1 MIFTDKRYILLKA
14 LKESNSWLSGTELS
28 KSIGITRAGISKH
41 VQALRKMG
49 YEIETQTNKGIRY
62 IASPN
67 KVLPDEIRPLIEE
80 NSIVGSKFF
89 FADEIDSTN
98 KKASAL
104 AEDGTPDGTVVLA
117 EKQTAGKG
125 RLGRKWESPENTGI
139 YCSVVLR
146 PQLALPETALITFI
160 VAIAISEAIRECCPT
175 LQTQIK
181 WPNDILV
188 NDKKIV
194 GVLTEASAEMQHV
207 NHVIVG
213 FGINVNTYAE
223 HLPPRFIFP
232 ASSLAV
238 ESKHDVD
245 RVTLAALCLKQLDF
259 WYNCLNNGGADKI
272 VERWK
277 KLSTMIGRAV
287 VVEQINSKIE
297 GTIEGVSK
305 DGALLVKDKNKTH
318 VMYSGDVKYAG
329 VASR

>member
-1 MIFTDKRYILLKA
+1 MNFTDKRYILLKA
-14 LKESNSWLSGTELS
+14 LKENNSWLSGTELS
-28 KSIGITRAGISKH
+28 KSIGMTRAGISKH

-62 IASPN
+62 ITSPN
-67 KVLPDEIRPLIEE
+67 KVLPDELRPLIEE
-80 NSIVGSKFF
+80 NKVVGSKFF

-98 KKASAL
+98 VKASAL
-104 AEDGTPDGTVVLA
+104 AEAGTPDGTVVLA

-125 RLGRKWESPENTGI
+125 RLGRQWESPESRGI

-175 LQTQIK
+175 LHTQIK

-188 NDKKIV
+188 NEKKVV

-213 FGINVNTYAE
+213 FGINVNTSIE
-223 HLPPRFIFP
+223 HLPQRVIFP

-238 ESKHDVD
+238 ESNHDVD
-245 RVTLAALCLKQLDF
+245 RMKLAAICLKQLDF
-259 WYNCLNNGGADKI
+259 WYNCLNNGDADQI

-277 KLSTMIGRAV
+277 DLSAMKGRAV
-287 VVEQINSKIE
+287 VVEQVNAKIA

-305 DGALLVKDKNKTH
+305 DGALLVKDENNKTH
-318 VMYSGDVKYAG
+318 VIYSGDVKYT
-329 VASR
+329 